1 MNPDHQA
8 RSLTQ
13 VNPSQLQHEVEL
25 RDRIIEQLSA
35 ELFRLMQQHPELFTL
50 NSQRSGFILKGQDT
64 PSSVIFSPEYQ
75 SLQVRLQ
82 EVEAHISFYQ
92 RQITQRDIDNAHL
105 QEVNQDLSDRNHN
118 LELVIQELPEVYRQ
132 KFSQRLDQ
140 VREKLF
146 ALQTENRQ
154 LQENLQSMN
163 HQLEAHSQQGGPVK
177 LPPFPQLNP
186 NLTLSLPEQCPPPS

>member
-1 MNPDHQA
+1 MSPEAQ
-8 RSLTQ
+8 SLTLFQ
-13 VNPSQLQHEVEL
+13 SNQSQLQDEIAL

-35 ELFRLMQQHPELFTL
+35 ELFRLIQQHPELFTGH
-50 NSQRSGFILKGQDT
+50 SQRPGLILKGQET

-75 SLQVRLQ
+75 TLQIRLQ

-92 RQITQRDIDNAHL
+92 TQITQRDADNAHL

-140 VREKLF
+140 VRDKLS

-154 LQENLQSMN
+154 LQESLQSMN
-163 HQLEAHSQQGGPVK
+163 YQLEVQNHRATPVE
-177 LPPFPQLNP
+177 LPRFPRLNP
-186 NLTLSLPEQCPPPS
+186 HPTLSLPEQCPPPY